1 MFDVTSFDVVCDTIH
16 NAQADIDQDTLKVDI
31 QPSLIKEFLDKR
43 KAKLLH
49 LIEILEQVPEDKFNM
64 KSWLNNNVETTKN
77 DDNTITV
84 HATCNTV
91 ACAAGWACL
100 DPEFNLQGLFIEYK
114 YITGSYIPVYLDFRC
129 FKALSIFF
137 DINDVQTGYIFDP
150 YEYTTVFPTTCDVID
165 RINEV
170 IEQLK

>member
-1 MFDVTSFDVVCDTIH
+1 MFDVTCDTIH
-16 NAQADIDQDTLKVDI
+16 NTQADIDQDTLKVSI
-31 QPSLIKEFLDKR
+31 QPPFIKEFLDKR

-49 LIEILEQVPEDKFNM
+49 LIEILEQVPEDKLDMNR
-64 KSWLNNNVETTKN
+64 WLNDTTEITKN
-77 DDNTITV
+77 NDNTITV
-84 HATCNTV
+84 KNTCNTV

-100 DPEFNLQGLFIEYK
+100 DPEFNLQGLFIK
-114 YITGSYIPVYLDFRC
+114 YTYVTNNYTPVYLDFIG

-137 DINDVQTGYIFDP
+137 DINDVQTGYIFNP

-165 RINEV
+165 RITEV